1 MAGLGLLGENKT
13 FNRHTQPQC
22 TCLAFLA
29 SHSTKRSA
37 YPRSPPHQRALIT
50 GAITHAEINLG
61 EGRKEPEGREGGGR
75 ARGGEGEQ
83 PHSYCIQ
90 KHHSQQI
97 NSSYYLPHLARPW
110 TRPGRNTIHSLA
122 VAREQHAKRYPVFIS
137 ARVIEKSG
145 PKSQMFINHWE
156 AWHKIW
162 VSVFF
167 VTAFVFQSRKGT
179 KERSPLLQGHPGVML
194 VLVERNIVSGGGE
207 VRRLHHWRLR
217 SDEGLFSWAGLRPK
231 TSSAASSVS
240 ARCWPDSS
248 ARRTAV
254 RWTASFIQLVF
265 IYMFRSHT
273 LAHELPI
280 RHFSRTALDHPACPE
295 GTFAIHRASSKP
307 WASSVTCMHSNNS
320 NLFFVVSST
329 VPTFTIEG

>member
-50 GAITHAEINLG
+50 GAITHAEKDLG

-295 GTFAIHRASSKP
+295 GTFAIHRALSKP

>member
-50 GAITHAEINLG
+50 GAITHAEKDLG

-179 KERSPLLQGHPGVML
+179 KERSPLLQDHPGVML

-248 ARRTAV
+248 TRRTAV

-295 GTFAIHRASSKP
+295 GTFAIHRALSKP